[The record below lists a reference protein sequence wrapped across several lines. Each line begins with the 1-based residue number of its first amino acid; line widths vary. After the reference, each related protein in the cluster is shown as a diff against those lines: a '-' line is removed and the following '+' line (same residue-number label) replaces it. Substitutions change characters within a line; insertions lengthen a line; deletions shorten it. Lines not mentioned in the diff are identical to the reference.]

1 MISAIKSEIDLT
13 GVDLSVETAQSL
25 PGITAKL
32 TAALSTGAPILVTGI
47 VNSTTPLSA
56 MYATIDGTS
65 VILPIGISLTL
76 DPDNDTLTVDS

>member
-1 MISAIKSEIDLT
+1 MISALKSEIDLT

-32 TAALSTGAPILVTGI
+32 VAALSTGAPILVTGV
-47 VNSTTPLSA
+47 VNGTTPISA
-56 MYATIDGTS
+56 MYATIADTS
-65 VILPIGISLTL
+65 VILPIGVTLTL